1 MVWRDFSSSLAC
13 ELLRSVTVQAC
24 CHASPCN
31 GQGSSAQLAGSG
43 ERRPCQ
49 AKPPWPM
56 RLLNGASRNSARSH
70 SSFGSP
76 ARGRN
81 TGSRLPRPRRSKR
94 ARPAPYCGSTTAQI
108 WLFSSTSW
116 SAMLTTLR
124 RAPISGRSETGF
136 VGGQERHQIRHV
148 LRLASAFERLVF
160 QHPIAVFLEFVAEHA
175 LLGLGNDGPG
185 A

>member
-31 GQGSSAQLAGSG
+31 GQGSSAQLAGRG
-43 ERRPCQ
+43 ERPACP

-81 TGSRLPRPRRSKR
+81 TPRPLPPPPPHNTPPCPPPSVERQYL
-94 ARPAPYCGSTTAQI
+94 AGH
-108 WLFSSTSW
+108 
-116 SAMLTTLR
+116 
-124 RAPISGRSETGF
+124 ETGL
-136 VGGQERHQIRHV
+136 VAGQERHQIRHV

-160 QHPIAVFLEFVAEHA
+160 QHPIAVFL
-175 LLGLGNDGPG
+175 
-185 A
+185 

>member
-76 ARGRN
+76 GRGRN
-81 TGSRLPRPRRSKR
+81 TGSPGPRHPRTKPPPPPPHLPAPVGPPRPPPSVERQYL
-94 ARPAPYCGSTTAQI
+94 AGH
-108 WLFSSTSW
+108 
-116 SAMLTTLR
+116 
-124 RAPISGRSETGF
+124 ETGL
-136 VGGQERHQIRHV
+136 VAGQERHQIRHV
-148 LRLASAFERLVF
+148 LRLTSAFERLVF
-160 QHPIAVFLEFVAEHA
+160 QHPIAV
-175 LLGLGNDGPG
+175 
-185 A
+185 